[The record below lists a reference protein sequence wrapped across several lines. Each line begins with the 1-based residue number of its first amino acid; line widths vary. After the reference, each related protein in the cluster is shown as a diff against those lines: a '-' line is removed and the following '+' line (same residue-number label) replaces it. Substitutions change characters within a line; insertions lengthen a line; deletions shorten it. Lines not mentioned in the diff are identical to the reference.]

1 MVSLRL
7 LPLQLKA
14 YSRIARELEGSMG
27 QLMLGPSANVLSI
40 GAVRNKKTAAKNTS
54 HNLPVTLQAPLTLT
68 PQRLELIKA
77 LAKEMSRS
85 PAERIGQPPP
95 RQLTVAQK
103 DQQQPSQVLLVLPRK
118 LWALLTALILVALLP
133 NLTLAPI
140 FWLRFFD
147 RPTSTPLP
155 VPADES
161 ATADQSIP
169 ATPITLPASSSSID
183 NPSTV
188 TTPVLSAPSIVEA
201 IIGQDMRFPI
211 AIDATDGIPASSKIV
226 VKGLPPG
233 SKLSNG
239 RPVGDTE
246 WSLKPDE
253 IGDLHLM
260 LRDNVIDESTLTI
273 QLVTHD
279 GHVLADT
286 ATIVKRAIEPEA
298 SAVLTRTGA
307 QPMDI
312 QASSEEARQPEAA
325 EKPMMP
331 EASTANAAPLSAGN
345 TKAEN
350 DDVGA
355 KWVRPSA
362 SVNLRKG
369 PSSSAS
375 IISVVERGTKLRA
388 IARKKGWVQ
397 VSNPVTLEKGWIYAG
412 NVQDIR

>member
-1 MVSLRL
+1 
-7 LPLQLKA
+7 
-14 YSRIARELEGSMG
+14 MG
-27 QLMLGPSANVLSI
+27 QLMLSPSANVLSI
-40 GAVRNKKTAAKNTS
+40 GAARNKKTAAENTS
-54 HNLPVTLQAPLTLT
+54 DNLPVTLQAPLTLT

-85 PAERIGQPPP
+85 PAERIRQPPP
-95 RQLTVAQK
+95 RQLTVARI

-118 LWALLTALILVALLP
+118 FCALLSALILVALLP

-147 RPTSTPLP
+147 KPTSTPLP
-155 VPADES
+155 VTEKES
-161 ATADQSIP
+161 VTADQSIP
-169 ATPITLPASSSSID
+169 AIPTTLSANSNSID

-188 TTPVLSAPSIVEA
+188 ATPVLSAPSIVEA

-211 AIDATDGIPASSKIV
+211 AIDGTDEIPASSKIV

-279 GHVLADT
+279 GNVLADT
-286 ATIVKRAIEPEA
+286 ATIIKRAIEPEA

-312 QASSEEARQPEAA
+312 QASSDEARQPEVA
-325 EKPMMP
+325 EKSMMP
-331 EASTANAAPLSAGN
+331 EASTADVAPLSARN

-355 KWVRPSA
+355 KWVKPSA

>member
-1 MVSLRL
+1 
-7 LPLQLKA
+7 
-14 YSRIARELEGSMG
+14 MG
-27 QLMLGPSANVLSI
+27 QLMLSPSANVLSI
-40 GAVRNKKTAAKNTS
+40 GAARNKKTAAENTS
-54 HNLPVTLQAPLTLT
+54 DNLPVTLQAPLTLT

-85 PAERIGQPPP
+85 PAERIRQPPP
-95 RQLTVAQK
+95 RQLTVARI

-118 LWALLTALILVALLP
+118 FCALLSALILVALLP

-147 RPTSTPLP
+147 KPTSTPLP
-155 VPADES
+155 VTEKES
-161 ATADQSIP
+161 VTADQSIP
-169 ATPITLPASSSSID
+169 AIPTTLSANSNSID

-188 TTPVLSAPSIVEA
+188 ATPVLSAPSIVEA

-211 AIDATDGIPASSKIV
+211 AIDGTDEIPASSKIV

-279 GHVLADT
+279 GNVLADT
-286 ATIVKRAIEPEA
+286 ATIIKRAIEPEA

-312 QASSEEARQPEAA
+312 QASSDEARQPEVA
-325 EKPMMP
+325 EKSMMP
-331 EASTANAAPLSAGN
+331 EASTADVAPSSARN

-355 KWVRPSA
+355 KWVKPSA

-397 VSNPVTLEKGWIYAG
+397 VSNPVTSEKGWIYAG
-412 NVQDIR
+412 NVQDMR

>member
-1 MVSLRL
+1 VEIIF
-7 LPLQLKA
+7 A
-14 YSRIARELEGSMG
+14 IARELEGSMG
-27 QLMLGPSANVLSI
+27 QLMLSPSANVLSI
-40 GAVRNKKTAAKNTS
+40 GAARNKKTAAENTS
-54 HNLPVTLQAPLTLT
+54 DNLPVTLQAPLTLT

-85 PAERIGQPPP
+85 PAERIRQPPP
-95 RQLTVAQK
+95 RQLTVARI

-118 LWALLTALILVALLP
+118 FCALLSALILVALLP

-147 RPTSTPLP
+147 KPTSTPLP
-155 VPADES
+155 VTEKES
-161 ATADQSIP
+161 VTADQSIP
-169 ATPITLPASSSSID
+169 AIPTTLSANSNSID

-188 TTPVLSAPSIVEA
+188 ATPVLSAPSIVEA

-211 AIDATDGIPASSKIV
+211 AIDGTDEIPASSKIV

-279 GHVLADT
+279 GNVLADT
-286 ATIVKRAIEPEA
+286 ATIIKRAIEPEA

-312 QASSEEARQPEAA
+312 QASSDEARQPEVA
-325 EKPMMP
+325 EKSMMP
-331 EASTANAAPLSAGN
+331 EASTADVAPLSARN

-355 KWVRPSA
+355 KWVKPSA

-397 VSNPVTLEKGWIYAG
+397 VSNPVTSEKGWIYAG
-412 NVQDIR
+412 NVQDMR

>member
-1 MVSLRL
+1 
-7 LPLQLKA
+7 
-14 YSRIARELEGSMG
+14 MG
-27 QLMLGPSANVLSI
+27 QLMLSPSANVLSI
-40 GAVRNKKTAAKNTS
+40 GAARLKRPEAKKTTA
-54 HNLPVTLQAPLTLT
+54 HLPVTLQPALPLT

-85 PAERIGQPPP
+85 TAGRTVLPAP
-95 RQLTVAQK
+95 RQLANPQNG
-103 DQQQPSQVLLVLPRK
+103 QEQPNQVLLVLPK
-118 LWALLTALILVALLP
+118 KIWALLTVLILVALLP

-147 RPTSTPLP
+147 KPASTPLP
-155 VPADES
+155 VSAKER

-169 ATPITLPASSSSID
+169 ATPITPAANNGSIEGPSPIA
-183 NPSTV
+183 NPV
-188 TTPVLSAPSIVEA
+188 ISAPATAEA
-201 IIGQDMRFPI
+201 TVGQEMKFPI
-211 AIDATDGIPASSKIV
+211 AVDGTDGIPALSRVV

-239 RPVGDTE
+239 HPIGNTG

-260 LRDNVIDESTLTI
+260 LRDNVVDESTLTI
-273 QLVTHD
+273 QLVAPD

-286 ATIVKRAIEPEA
+286 ATIIKRAIEPHA
-298 SAVLTRTGA
+298 SALLGRAA

-312 QASSEEARQPEAA
+312 QASSEEARPFDVVGVAEPITPEAV
-325 EKPMMP
+325 
-331 EASTANAAPLSAGN
+331 TADAAPLLARASR
-345 TKAEN
+345 KAEN
-350 DDVGA
+350 DVGA
-355 KWVRPSA
+355 KWVKPSA

-388 IARKKGWVQ
+388 IARKKGWIQ
-397 VSNPVTLEKGWIYAG
+397 VSNPATSEDGWIYARH
-412 NVQDIR
+412 VHDVP

>member
-1 MVSLRL
+1 
-7 LPLQLKA
+7 
-14 YSRIARELEGSMG
+14 MG
-27 QLMLGPSANVLSI
+27 QLMLSPSANVLSI
-40 GAVRNKKTAAKNTS
+40 GAARNKKTAAENTS
-54 HNLPVTLQAPLTLT
+54 DNLPVTLQAPLTLT

-85 PAERIGQPPP
+85 PAERIRQPPP
-95 RQLTVAQK
+95 RQLTVARI

-118 LWALLTALILVALLP
+118 FCALLSALILVALLP

-147 RPTSTPLP
+147 KPTSTPLP
-155 VPADES
+155 VTEKES
-161 ATADQSIP
+161 VTADQSIP
-169 ATPITLPASSSSID
+169 AIPTTLSANSNSID

-188 TTPVLSAPSIVEA
+188 ATPVLSAPSIVEA

-211 AIDATDGIPASSKIV
+211 AIDGTDEIPASSKIV

-279 GHVLADT
+279 GNVLADT
-286 ATIVKRAIEPEA
+286 ATIIKRAIEPEA

-312 QASSEEARQPEAA
+312 QASSDEARQPEVA
-325 EKPMMP
+325 EKSMMP
-331 EASTANAAPLSAGN
+331 EASTADVAPLSARN

-355 KWVRPSA
+355 KWVKPSA

-397 VSNPVTLEKGWIYAG
+397 VSNPVTSEKGWIYAG
-412 NVQDIR
+412 NVQDMR